1 MTTEFFCNN
10 ASKGMAVAGGWNLSI
25 LNCIHMEII
34 FAKKKCEQKTIK
46 SRKAETLKGSP
57 SVIYAWVKFIKVI
70 KS

>member
-34 FAKKKCEQKTIK
+34 FAKKKNVNKRQ
-46 SRKAETLKGSP
+46 SRAEKLKHLKE
-57 SVIYAWVKFIKVI
+57 VLQ
-70 KS
+70 